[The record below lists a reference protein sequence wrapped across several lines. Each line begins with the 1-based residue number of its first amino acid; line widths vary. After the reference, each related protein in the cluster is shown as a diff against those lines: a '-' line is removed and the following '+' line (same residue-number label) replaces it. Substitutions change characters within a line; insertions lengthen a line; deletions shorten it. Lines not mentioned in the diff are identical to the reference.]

1 MQKNAL
7 PTPERRLNSPSVK
20 RDMEKLLS
28 LQSKD
33 AQLAGVKAKLDSVPR
48 EIAEKRAGISAAEKE
63 CDAAKAELEEAEK
76 LRGQMRSQ
84 RRELEEKVFKY
95 KNQLL
100 EVKKND
106 DYVAINAE
114 IDRLVKR
121 ASEMEEEELETLF
134 DIDSKREKLESVE
147 AAAKRQIEA
156 IEEEI
161 SAINAAKTSIE
172 ADFAEAK
179 ENVRAAREDV
189 PPEFLAAYDKLKASK
204 IAFPLAARVEGSL
217 CTGCFLK
224 VSGELLD
231 ALKNSD
237 GPVFCEQCGRIIF
250 L

>member
-1 MQKNAL
+1 M
-7 PTPERRLNSPSVK
+7 K
-20 RDMEKLLS
+20 RDIEKLLS

-33 AQLAGVKAKLDSVPR
+33 VRLAAVRERLDSVPG
-48 EIAEKRAGISAAEKE
+48 EIAAKRAGISAAEAE
-63 CDAAKAELEEAEK
+63 CDAAEK

-114 IDRLVKR
+114 IDRLAKR

-134 DIDSKREKLESVE
+134 DIDAKRERLEGVE
-147 AAAKRQIEA
+147 AVAKRQIEA

-161 SAINAAKTSIE
+161 SAINAAKISIE
-172 ADFAEAK
+172 ADLAEAEK
-179 ENVRAAREDV
+179 EVCAARAEV
-189 PPEFLAAYDKLKASK
+189 SPAFLGAYDRLKASK
-204 IAFPLAARVEGSL
+204 TAFPIVVRAEGSL

-224 VSGELLD
+224 ISGERLD

-237 GPVFCEQCGRIIF
+237 NPVFCEQCGRIIF
-250 L
+250 I

>member
-7 PTPERRLNSPSVK
+7 PSPELRLNSLPVK
-20 RDMEKLLS
+20 RDIEKLLS

-33 AQLAGVKAKLDSVPR
+33 AQLASVKARLDSVPR
-48 EIAEKRAGISAAEKE
+48 EIAAKRAGISAAEAE
-63 CDAAKAELEEAEK
+63 CDAAKSELEAAEK

-114 IDRLVKR
+114 IDRLAKR
-121 ASEMEEEELETLF
+121 ASEMEEEELGVLF
-134 DIDSKREKLESVE
+134 DIDAKRERLEGVE

-161 SAINAAKTSIE
+161 SAINAAKISIE
-172 ADFAEAK
+172 ADFAEAEK
-179 ENVRAAREDV
+179 EVGAARAEV
-189 PPEFLAAYDKLKASK
+189 SPAFLEAYDRLKASK
-204 IAFPLAARVEGSL
+204 IAFPIAARVEGSL

-224 VSGELLD
+224 VSGERLD

>member
-1 MQKNAL
+1 M
-7 PTPERRLNSPSVK
+7 RLNSLPVK
-20 RDMEKLLS
+20 RDIEKLLS

-33 AQLAGVKAKLDSVPR
+33 VRLAAVRERLDSVPG
-48 EIAEKRAGISAAEKE
+48 EIAAKRAGISAAEAE
-63 CDAAKAELEEAEK
+63 CDAAGAELKAAEK

-114 IDRLVKR
+114 IDKLAKR

-134 DIDSKREKLESVE
+134 DIDAKRERLEGVE
-147 AAAKRQIEA
+147 AVAKRQIEA

-161 SAINAAKTSIE
+161 SAINAAKISIE
-172 ADFAEAK
+172 ADLAEAEK
-179 ENVRAAREDV
+179 EVCAARAEV
-189 PPEFLAAYDKLKASK
+189 SPAFLGAYDRLKASK
-204 IAFPLAARVEGSL
+204 TAFPIVVRAEGSL

-224 VSGELLD
+224 ISGERLD

-237 GPVFCEQCGRIIF
+237 NPVFCEQCGRIIF
-250 L
+250 I